1 MKAKEF
7 TLKDQNGN
15 KHSLSDYNGKW
26 VVLYFYPRDNTP
38 GCTKE
43 ACNFRDSYHE
53 LQNMGIVILGVSKD
67 SVASHKKFADKFSLN
82 FPILSDESKEVMKA
96 YKSWGVKKFMGKE
109 FEGTLRNTYLINP
122 QGEITKTY
130 EKVNPLTH
138 ASDILSDL
146 NDLQK

>member
-1 MKAKEF
+1 
-7 TLKDQNGN
+7 
-15 KHSLSDYNGKW
+15 
-26 VVLYFYPRDNTP
+26 
-38 GCTKE
+38 
-43 ACNFRDSYHE
+43 
-53 LQNMGIVILGVSKD
+53 
-67 SVASHKKFADKFSLN
+67 
-82 FPILSDESKEVMKA
+82 MKA